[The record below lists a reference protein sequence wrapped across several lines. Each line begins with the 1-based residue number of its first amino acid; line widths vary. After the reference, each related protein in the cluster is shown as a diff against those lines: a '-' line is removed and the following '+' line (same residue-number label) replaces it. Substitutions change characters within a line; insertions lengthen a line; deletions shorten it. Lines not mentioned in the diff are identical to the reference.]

1 MENMPKTLE
10 ELLDLI
16 TIASDRSMKE
26 LNIKGDVKILCA
38 LAIAGVMSGLKE
50 HITGVD
56 PFTEDELMRAHL
68 AGMLTRE
75 ARNGGAEITY
85 EDLKNYVR

>member
-10 ELLDLI
+10 DLLDFI

-26 LNIKGDVKILCA
+26 LKVEGEAKILCA

-56 PFTEDELMRAHL
+56 PFTEEELTRAHL

-75 ARNGGAEITY
+75 TRNGGITY